1 MEESW
6 TREVEVCGER
16 FELRF
21 YRRPFREGL
30 EVRVTVRGTEISL
43 AELGLGELALLERAK
58 TRIEEEL
65 RSSRQ

>member
-1 MEESW
+1 M
-6 TREVEVCGER
+6 CGER
-16 FELRF
+16 FELHF

-30 EVRVTVRGTEISL
+30 EVRVIVHGTEISL

-58 TRIEEEL
+58 ARIEEEL

>member
-6 TREVEVCGER
+6 TREVEVCGES

-30 EVRVTVRGTEISL
+30 EVRVTVHGTEISL
-43 AELGLGELALLERAK
+43 GELGLGELALLERAK
-58 TRIEEEL
+58 ARIEEQL
-65 RSSRQ
+65 RSAG